1 MATSE
6 VTSEGFLK
14 VAHASA
20 PSTAL
25 PRVPSLGEVENDR
38 VLALISRASASAP
51 PALAVYLKQAA
62 PAIALMW
69 KFINLVAPLYVAM
82 WAMCMRVYETLPF
95 ELLEAL
101 MGLGMC
107 FAGGAYCTSIAAVEA
122 FRMTGW
128 ETTRRALR
136 DVYAE
141 AKNVQAAHSADD
153 KKDDDRDGKADVLA
167 LAPAE
172 LLQRKVKVL
181 ALAVKDP
188 DKMMAALGGLYTSW
202 LAVQGTLRLQYAK
215 TITLGVSIAN
225 ELEKPAMSW
234 LVPIVVPLIPPAC
247 ASMPRET
254 PHALRPPL
262 RAPKS
267 HRYAPPLRRPS
278 LGTDDHPGVDQVGG
292 GVYCVAAADR
302 HLGRAVVHPRRPP
315 RRAQDALLPRPSRPH
330 PRRGRRRPRRGHR
343 VHPRRFR
350 LLHAVAVGLRLAL
363 PAQPDHATLHADRVV
378 HPLDDHGLERPL
390 TRFKAQL

>member
-1 MATSE
+1 MSE

-20 PSTAL
+20 PSGTL
-25 PRVPSLGEVENDR
+25 PRSQSELENDR

-82 WAMCMRVYETLPF
+82 WAMCVRVYKTLPL

-122 FRMTGW
+122 FRLTGW
-128 ETTRRALR
+128 QTTRRALQ

-141 AKNVQAAHSADD
+141 AKNVQAAHAADD
-153 KKDDDRDGKADVLA
+153 KKDDDRDGKPDVLA

-234 LVPIVVPLIPPAC
+234 LVPIAVPLIPPAYHHWI
-247 ASMPRET
+247 PTIIRVT
-254 PHALRPPL
+254 I
-262 RAPKS
+262 KS
-267 HRYAPPLRRPS
+267 VAVFIAWQLQIIISAVQSAIR
-278 LGTDDHPGVDQVGG
+278 GG
-292 GVYCVAAADR
+292 RLAARKTLSYCDR
-302 HLGRAVVHPRRPP
+302 HGYIQVADVDGLAEVIGYTLAVLGFYT
-315 RRAQDALLPRPSRPH
+315 QWQWGFGLPFPLNLIMFP
-330 PRRGRRRPRRGHR
+330 
-343 VHPRRFR
+343 F
-350 LLHAVAVGLRLAL
+350 
-363 PAQPDHATLHADRVV
+363 TLIEWYIRYTVT
-378 HPLDDHGLERPL
+378 G
-390 TRFKAQL
+390 

>member
-1 MATSE
+1 MSE

-14 VAHASA
+14 VAPASA
-20 PSTAL
+20 PSAAL
-25 PRVPSLGEVENDR
+25 PRVPSQSEVENDR
-38 VLALISRASASAP
+38 VLDLISRASASAP
-51 PALAVYLKQAA
+51 PTLAVYLKQAA
-62 PAIALMW
+62 PAIVLMW
-69 KFINLVAPLYVAM
+69 KFVVNFVAPFYMGL
-82 WAMCMRVYETLPF
+82 WALCLRVYETLPL

-122 FRMTGW
+122 FRVTGW

-136 DVYAE
+136 DVYFE
-141 AKNVQAAHSADD
+141 AKNIQAAHAADD

-234 LVPIVVPLIPPAC
+234 LVPIVVPLIPPAYHHWIPSIIR
-247 ASMPRET
+247 ASI
-254 PHALRPPL
+254 
-262 RAPKS
+262 KS
-267 HRYAPPLRRPS
+267 VAVFIAWQLQIVISAVQSAIR
-278 LGTDDHPGVDQVGG
+278 GG
-292 GVYCVAAADR
+292 RLAARKTLSYCDR
-302 HLGRAVVHPRRPP
+302 HGHIHVPDIDGLGEVIGYTLAVFGFYT
-315 RRAQDALLPRPSRPH
+315 QWQWGFGLPFP
-330 PRRGRRRPRRGHR
+330 
-343 VHPRRFR
+343 
-350 LLHAVAVGLRLAL
+350 LNLIML
-363 PAQPDHATLHADRVV
+363 PFTMIEWYIRWTIT
-378 HPLDDHGLERPL
+378 G
-390 TRFKAQL
+390 